1 MKRIASLLVTV
12 LATLLA
18 SPLAAQDYP
27 TRPIRIVVPF
37 LAGGGSDIL
46 ARVLGQKLTERW
58 GQPVIVENRPG
69 GNTLIGAQEVARAAP
84 DGYTLLMAID
94 STLVMNQYLYSKLPY
109 DPVRDFTP
117 VTIAALSQIAI
128 FVDGASGPK
137 TLQELIQAAKA
148 NPAKWNY
155 AAATITTQLGGELF
169 KRALGVQMTHI
180 PYKGSAGNLQA
191 LLAGDVPLT
200 FDGVT
205 AYVPYVKSG
214 KLRALA
220 NMSSTPV
227 AVFPD
232 LPRLADV
239 PGFAGFDVTVWLGLV
254 APAGTPAPI
263 VARLHQE
270 IARINALPEVKERLA
285 ASGLDPR
292 ASASPA
298 EFGAYLARESVRW
311 SSVIKEA
318 GIRLD

>member
-1 MKRIASLLVTV
+1 MRLIAL
-12 LATLLA
+12 LLA
-18 SPLAAQDYP
+18 ILVAAPAAAQEYP
-27 TRPIRIVVPF
+27 ARTIRIVVPF
-37 LAGGGSDIL
+37 LAGGGTDIL
-46 ARVLGQKLTERW
+46 ARVIAQKLNERW
-58 GQPVIVENRPG
+58 GQGVVVDNRPG

-109 DPVRDFTP
+109 DPVKDFTP
-117 VTIAALSQIAI
+117 VTITALSQIAI
-128 FVDGASGPK
+128 FVDGATGPK
-137 TLQELIQAAKA
+137 TVQELIQAAKA
-148 NPAKWNY
+148 DPAKWNY

-169 KRALGVQMTHI
+169 KRAIGAPMTLV

-191 LLAGDVPLT
+191 LLAGDVPLA

-220 NMSSTPV
+220 NMSGTPV

-232 LPRLADV
+232 LPRLADM
-239 PGFAGFDVTVWLGLV
+239 PGFPGFDVTVWLGLV

-263 VARLHQE
+263 VAKLHQE
-270 IARINALPEVKERLA
+270 VARINSLPEVKERLA

-292 ASASPA
+292 ASESPA
-298 EFGAYLARESVRW
+298 EFGAYLKRESARW
-311 SSVIKEA
+311 STVIKES
-318 GIRLD
+318 GMKFD